1 MIWKFRRFDFDQI
14 RFHVFDNSITNA
26 GRQKIDNGGMDFRRR
41 REGPAFLA
49 AVVNNFGDLI
59 GQLFV
64 NPAIGFGFSLLSAM
78 EAAPR
83 CAPALSVTGK
93 RPAKSVT
100 LSMSL
105 PCASVISKAWTNFKL
120 GPRVGVSLT

>member
-64 NPAIGFGFSLLSAM
+64 NPAIGFGFQFTLGDGSSAAM
-78 EAAPR
+78 RA
-83 CAPALSVTGK
+83 CAFSDRETSGQ
-93 RPAKSVT
+93 
-100 LSMSL
+100 
-105 PCASVISKAWTNFKL
+105 
-120 GPRVGVSLT
+120 VGHLVDEFAVRIGDIKGLD